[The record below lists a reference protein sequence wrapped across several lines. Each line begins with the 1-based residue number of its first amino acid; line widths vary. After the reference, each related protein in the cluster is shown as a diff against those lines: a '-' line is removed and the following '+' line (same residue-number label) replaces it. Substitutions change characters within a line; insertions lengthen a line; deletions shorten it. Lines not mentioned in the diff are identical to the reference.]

1 MEAGVGVGDIA
12 GVGERD
18 VERDIEVVM
27 ICEVDALEV
36 TTSGVEEG
44 KRVVVTALVKGVK
57 IGMDDSGGAATEED
71 RITVEVGVTE
81 RLLVGDSRV
90 EVVGVLDKA
99 MVVLGSSLAIDDI
112 AFSTDVLVE
121 TTIGRD

>member
-27 ICEVDALEV
+27 ICEVGALEV

-44 KRVVVTALVKGVK
+44 KRVVVMALVKGVK
-57 IGMDDSGGAATEED
+57 IGMEDSGGAATEED

-81 RLLVGDSRV
+81 RLLVGDSRF

-99 MVVLGSSLAIDDI
+99 MLVLGSSLAIDDV

-121 TTIGRD
+121 TTIDRD

>member
-44 KRVVVTALVKGVK
+44 KRVVVMALVKGVN

-99 MVVLGSSLAIDDI
+99 MLVLGSSLAIDDV